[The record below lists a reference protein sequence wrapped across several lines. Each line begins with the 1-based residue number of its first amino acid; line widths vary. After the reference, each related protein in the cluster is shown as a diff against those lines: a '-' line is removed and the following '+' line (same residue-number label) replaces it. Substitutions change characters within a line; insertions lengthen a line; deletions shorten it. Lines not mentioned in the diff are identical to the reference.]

1 MSFYILAGI
10 SFWGLAL
17 WSLRTRAA
25 ARYAD
30 IVALAAF
37 IMIAGLRYQTGY
49 DWLVYE
55 HYFHGVVDANY
66 CYFGPPMEPLFWGLN
81 VLISLLGGDVQTL
94 FFIVASFNG
103 LILYLFCRRFTAPF
117 AFVAA
122 ICFCWIYLPLH
133 MAALRQSIAVSLF
146 LLAMLA
152 LHSRRFTSA
161 GVSAVAAIGFQV
173 TALLYSPVLWQ
184 RPWRWVWK
192 HMVYVV
198 ALCFLCA
205 LVIHSPTQAIL
216 TMITQADIPYLSGK
230 VDDYLNQVAYHSWR
244 KSEIAYFVFNA
255 GLILLAR
262 KRALADPVNCLLLC
276 PLLALFVA
284 QALFNDF
291 TVLWA
296 RMQMLAIPCGAVF
309 LARLLCN
316 HTVSKSHKT
325 MLLIACICFSALA
338 LGYRLNRPLMQPYFP
353 YQNVIA
359 SHFNQYSEDDGLI
372 RTKKMYKTWEENN
385 KKVQDS
391 TGCHIAM
398 VTEISSINN
407 ACACRTMAPNAIWQQ
422 WHEAF
427 SSSGKQSE

>member
-1 MSFYILAGI
+1 MSFYILVGI

-17 WSLRTRAA
+17 WSLRTRADSN
-25 ARYAD
+25 YAD
-30 IVALAAF
+30 LAALAAF

-55 HYFHGVVDANY
+55 NYFHGVADANY

-81 VLISLLGGDVQTL
+81 VLINLLGGSVQTL

-103 LILYLFCRRFTAPF
+103 LILFLFCRRFAAPF

-122 ICFCWIYLPLH
+122 VCFCWIYLPLH

-152 LHSRRFTSA
+152 AHSRQFTKA
-161 GVSAVAAIGFQV
+161 AASAVAAVGFHV
-173 TALLYSPVLWQ
+173 TALLYSPILWQ

-192 HMVYVV
+192 HIISVVMV
-198 ALCFLCA
+198 FLLGA
-205 LVIHSPTQAIL
+205 LVISSPAQAIL
-216 TMITQADIPYLSGK
+216 TMIAQADIPYLSGK
-230 VDDYLNQVAYHSWR
+230 VDDYLLQVACHSWR

-255 GLILLAR
+255 GLLLLAR
-262 KRALADPVNCLLLC
+262 KRALADSVNCLLLC

-291 TVLWA
+291 PVLWA

-316 HTVSKSHKT
+316 HTVSRSHEI
-325 MLLIACICFSALA
+325 MLFIACLVFSVLA

-353 YQNVIA
+353 YQNVI
-359 SHFNQYSEDDGLI
+359 SSYFNQYSENDGLI
-372 RTKKMYKTWEENN
+372 RTKAMYKNWGENN
-385 KKVQDS
+385 KKIEES

-398 VTEISSINN
+398 ATEISSINN
-407 ACACRTMAPNAIWQQ
+407 AGACRTMAPNAIWKQ